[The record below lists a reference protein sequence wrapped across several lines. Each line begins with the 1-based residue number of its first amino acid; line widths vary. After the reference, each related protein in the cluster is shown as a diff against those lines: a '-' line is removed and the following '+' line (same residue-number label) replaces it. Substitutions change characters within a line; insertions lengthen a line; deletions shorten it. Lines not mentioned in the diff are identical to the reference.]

1 MQNTEH
7 EILLWLPSPL
17 GDAILC
23 TPALRAVRRRFASA
37 KISFLADAVVRDALS
52 PCPFNDAW
60 LSPAGKN
67 PVAIAG
73 RLRKHRFTHA
83 ILLKNSFG
91 SALAVFLAR
100 IPERIGYARQGRYP
114 FLTERLY
121 PPKLPGGRF
130 KPGSMVDYYL
140 AIASRLGADT
150 TDRTLELA
158 VEPGHDRT
166 LAGTLPEV
174 LETPGPLVI
183 LVPGGAFGRSKCWP
197 SERFSR
203 TADWLIDN
211 YKATVVISVAPNAL
225 ERKIAAQISASSTHV
240 LISLA
245 DKPLDLDELKSLF
258 ARADLVITNDTGPR
272 HIAIALRRKV
282 VTLFGP
288 NDPAWTD
295 TGYQNEIQIVG
306 NVPCAPCARPRCRRP
321 DHICM
326 RSITVEMVCRA
337 AAELLENDRTKAVIK
352 VGREL
357 VETSESFFVDPDHQA
372 ALRESGLTS
381 LDSVFSFNAGRDL
394 TKSNLARFRDRVQFD
409 AGTPPTTFFLKR
421 YDRPPFRLQVKSWL
435 AHGRRKSCASFEV
448 EAAAE
453 LAATGIN
460 TPKVICRGRQW
471 GRLFERRS
479 FLITERIPDA
489 ESLEMRLPDCFDG
502 PPTVA
507 KLRARREFIS
517 HLAAFVRRFHDTGF
531 RHRDLY
537 LCHIFHSPTGQ
548 FCLIDLARAFRPRLR
563 QKRFAI
569 KDIAQLHY
577 SAPATDFSRT
587 DRLRFYIGYAGRTKL
602 TQDDKRFI
610 RRVTAR
616 AATMARRD
624 AKHGR
629 TAPFQR

>member
-1 MQNTEH
+1 MQNAEH

-37 KISFLADAVVRDALS
+37 KISFLADAVVRDVLS

-60 LSPAGKN
+60 LSPGGKN
-67 PVAIAG
+67 PFVIAAS
-73 RLRKHRFTHA
+73 LRKHRFTHA
-83 ILLKNSFG
+83 ILLKNSLG
-91 SALAVFLAR
+91 SALAVLLAR
-100 IPERIGYARQGRYP
+100 IPERIGYARQGRAP

-130 KPGSMVDYYL
+130 KPGPMVDYYL

-150 TDRTLELA
+150 TDRTLDLA
-158 VEPGHDRT
+158 VEPDHDRT
-166 LAGTLPEV
+166 LAATMPEV
-174 LETPGPLVI
+174 LNTPGPLVV

-197 SERFSR
+197 SESFSR
-203 TADWLIDN
+203 TADWIIDN
-211 YKATVVISVAPNAL
+211 YRATVVISVAPNAV
-225 ERKIAAQISASSTHV
+225 ERQIARQISAASRHPLV
-240 LISLA
+240 NLA
-245 DKPLDLDELKSLF
+245 EKPLDLGPLKSLF
-258 ARADLVITNDTGPR
+258 AKADLVITNDTGPR
-272 HIAIALRRKV
+272 HMAIALRRKV

-326 RSITVEMVCRA
+326 RSITAEMVCHA
-337 AAELLENDRTKAVIK
+337 AAQLLENNRKQAVIK
-352 VGREL
+352 VAREL
-357 VETSESFFVDPDHQA
+357 VETAESFFVDPDYEA
-372 ALRESGLTS
+372 ALRQSGLTS
-381 LDSVFSFNAGRDL
+381 LDSVFSFKAGTDL

-409 AGTPPTTFFLKR
+409 AGTPPKTFFLKR
-421 YDRPPFRLQVKSWL
+421 YDRPPLHLQVKNWI
-435 AHGRRKSCASFEV
+435 AHRRRGSCASLEF

-453 LAATGIN
+453 LAAAGIN

-471 GRLFERRS
+471 GCLFERSS
-479 FLITERIPDA
+479 FLITEKIPNA
-489 ESLEMRLPDCFDG
+489 ESLERKLPDCFDG

-507 KLRARREFIS
+507 KLRARRQFIS
-517 HLAAFVRRFHDTGF
+517 HLAAFVRRFHATGF

-537 LCHIFHSPTGQ
+537 LCHIFHSPPQ
-548 FCLIDLARAFRPRLR
+548 EFYLIDLARAFRPRLR
-563 QKRFAI
+563 QRRFAI

-577 SAPATDFSRT
+577 SAPAADFSQT
-587 DRLRFYIGYAGRTKL
+587 DRLRFYIRYAGLMKL
-602 TQDDKRFI
+602 TRDDKRFI

-616 AATMARRD
+616 AARMARHD
-624 AKHGR
+624 ARHGR
-629 TAPFQR
+629 TAPFQH